1 MYYIHSQY
9 NLTTVQY
16 KEIPISEDSNDQLA
30 CWVSREF
37 NRPPCSLIAFDSCCY
52 FKIVIQKTV
61 ARFGHIPKLFFSKG
75 NGNFQNTVHGSS
87 VFHSIFQENF
97 NSFLL
102 LFSYCQTRQSL
113 LLLIL
118 LCANLYN
125 FFIFLFF
132 TSRTNYKINTCIVI
146 NSNKNHIDYMISW

>member
-97 NSFLL
+97 NSFLQP
-102 LFSYCQTRQSL
+102 FF
-113 LLLIL
+113 IL
-118 LCANLYN
+118 PDSSVFTCFNSFVCKFIKN
-125 FFIFLFF
+125 IIFLFF

-146 NSNKNHIDYMISW
+146 NSNKNHIDYMIS